1 MYYKADFFRKHDRIM
16 ADTVSRSSVDSSS
29 IGDEFVVVN
38 SEPKLRMVDGD
49 SLDLETKMSEV
60 LGDDSTTV
68 VLESNGQPKVMTDS
82 MCSCM

>member
-1 MYYKADFFRKHDRIM
+1 M